1 MTPSHPR
8 HGYVAVGDRL
18 IHYVARGRGPVVV
31 LLHASPADS
40 RTLAPLI
47 DRLAAHCCALA
58 LDTPG
63 HGMSDPLAAAEPD
76 IDEFGVALLETL
88 AALKLDRVHLYGTHT
103 GAKIALS
110 AALRAPGQVA
120 SLTLDGVGIP
130 TLEERADQ
138 LARYT
143 VTWPPRSDGSHLV
156 QGWHQARNM
165 FLFWPWYAENPGHAL
180 HDAMPPVDDL
190 HTIAHGMLWAGD
202 RYPLAYRAAFRFDPT
217 PALARL
223 TVPTTIVAA
232 PDDPLRGHLAR
243 LGPLPHAVRIDT
255 TATDRAARLA
265 VVRAQLAA
273 HRDAMHADA
282 YSLPASLGSR
292 RQFAATAL
300 GDVHASLGAP
310 AGAQTVVIAPL
321 GARPA
326 PPSDESV
333 VVFELPG
340 TGRSSLTEPTRLGID
355 SLVEAL
361 VTACAAADA
370 KPRVVRSSG
379 STAAVG
385 GALAEALGV
394 AAELSGPPG
403 RLDGRDL
410 PDLRP
415 RPDGGHLL
423 AAWHLVRDAA
433 MAHLSQHG
441 RWPGA
446 YGDLPDLELLQEHSL
461 GLAGSWQTLPAVYAA
476 CRGEPMPTP
485 NDRPGAWDP
494 LARPARLP
502 GRRL

>member
-1 MTPSHPR
+1 MTPPRPR
-8 HGYVAVGDRL
+8 HGYVAVGQRL

-63 HGMSDPLAAAEPD
+63 HGMSDPLASAEPD
-76 IDEFGVALLETL
+76 IDDYGTVLLETL
-88 AALKLDRVHLYGTHT
+88 AALNLDRVHLYGTHT
-103 GAKIALS
+103 GAKIGLS

-120 SLTLDGVGIP
+120 SLTLDGVGISTP
-130 TLEERADQ
+130 EERADQ

-156 QGWHQARNM
+156 QAWHQARNM
-165 FLFWPWYAENPGHAL
+165 FLFWPWYAEHPGHAL
-180 HDAMPPVDDL
+180 HDAMPPVEDL
-190 HTIAHGMLWAGD
+190 HTIAHGMLLAGD

-243 LGPLPHAVRIDT
+243 LALLPSAVRIDA
-255 TATDRAARLA
+255 TATDLAARLA

-273 HRDAMHADA
+273 HGDAVHADA
-282 YSLPASLGSR
+282 GGLPASVGGR

-300 GDVHASLGAP
+300 GDVHASLGDQAP
-310 AGAQTVVIAPL
+310 ADTVVIAPL
-321 GARPA
+321 GAQPA
-326 PPSDESV
+326 PPEGERV
-333 VVFELPG
+333 LMLELPG
-340 TGRSSLTEPTRLGID
+340 TGRSTLADPTRLGID
-355 SLVEAL
+355 SLAESLA
-361 VTACAAADA
+361 TACAAAGVQ
-370 KPRVVRSSG
+370 PRVVRSSG
-379 STAAVG
+379 STAALG
-385 GALAEALGV
+385 SALGAAV
-394 AAELSGPPG
+394 GAAAELTGPAG
-403 RLDGRDL
+403 RLDEREL

-433 MAHLSQHG
+433 FAHLSRHD
-441 RWPGA
+441 RWPGGC
-446 YGDLPDLELLQEHSL
+446 GDVPDLELLQARSL
-461 GLAGSWQTLPAVYAA
+461 GLAGSWQTLPAVFAA
-476 CRGEPMPTP
+476 CRGEPIQPP
-485 NDRPGAWDP
+485 DGRPGEWDP
-494 LARPARLP
+494 LARPARFP
-502 GRRL
+502 GARS